1 MFEVLVSGMLCWKLE
16 GVAAAKFGS
25 FGGLSE
31 MRFLVARLL
40 KDTGDVSAPTL
51 FGGCPPASPF
61 PPNAHHWASSAHSDN
76 RIDNSTTALI
86 LCLDWRIA

>member
-40 KDTGDVSAPTL
+40 KDTGDVSTPTL
-51 FGGCPPASPF
+51 F
-61 PPNAHHWASSAHSDN
+61 
-76 RIDNSTTALI
+76 
-86 LCLDWRIA
+86 